1 MVEKN
6 GRDALQQKKSVH
18 KDPMD
23 KVWNK
28 TKQNTEVLA
37 RYLQKCVFEKNFVS
51 KVVLSE
57 FLHYNKK
64 IQIPITTSTLIKK
77 NFKKSHGKMEIKW
90 RGLEDQGQ
98 GGGRGAVWSFTFLG
112 VHFDSQ

>member
-1 MVEKN
+1 MHYN
-6 GRDALQQKKSVH
+6 KKSLCIRIPWT
-18 KDPMD
+18 KSE
-23 KVWNK
+23 

-77 NFKKSHGKMEIKW
+77 NFKKSHGKMEIK
-90 RGLEDQGQ
+90 
-98 GGGRGAVWSFTFLG
+98 
-112 VHFDSQ
+112 